1 MYSLLLMGRLVIPP
15 LVQLLRNLRYFK
27 RKMASKMEKWG
38 KVGMCIHSFSFDSR
52 LFNLY
57 LLCIPNPVYLTSLVN
72 SAKSAE

>member
-38 KVGMCIHSFSFDSR
+38 KVGMCIHSLVLIPVFSTCI
-52 LFNLY
+52 Y
-57 LLCIPNPVYLTSLVN
+57 YVYQIQCILLVL
-72 SAKSAE
+72 